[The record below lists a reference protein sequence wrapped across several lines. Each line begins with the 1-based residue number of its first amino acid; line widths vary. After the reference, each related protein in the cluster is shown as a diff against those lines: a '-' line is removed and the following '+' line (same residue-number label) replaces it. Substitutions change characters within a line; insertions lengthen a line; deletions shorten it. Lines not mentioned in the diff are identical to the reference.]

1 VAPTSSSFTSSSN
14 VVHQRRTQQLKTRKQ
29 LPTFHRTASA
39 PVSSAAKDTPAHS
52 RKSSLLRYDIS
63 TPEINDSSFQNVTAP
78 EGEVAKGKPEN
89 VRSASTPNIG
99 TLFMKNS
106 TGINSMLSRNKDT
119 MLNKKRKRKDSSLEL
134 VPESDQIFA
143 GLTFFYIPPDDKA
156 PVRRFRI
163 TKARSFG
170 VMWTKEVGPVSFLPS
185 PS

>member
-1 VAPTSSSFTSSSN
+1 
-14 VVHQRRTQQLKTRKQ
+14 LKTRKQ

-39 PVSSAAKDTPAHS
+39 PVSSAVKETLAHS

-78 EGEVAKGKPEN
+78 EGELAKGKLEN

-106 TGINSMLSRNKDT
+106 TGIDSMLSRKKDT
-119 MLNKKRKRKDSSLEL
+119 MPNKKRKRKDSSIEL
-134 VPESDQIFA
+134 VPESDRIFA
-143 GLTFFYIPPDDKA
+143 GHTFFYIPPDDIA

-163 TKARSFG
+163 AKARNFG
-170 VMWTKEVGPVSFLPS
+170 ATWTKEVGRI
-185 PS
+185 